1 MEKIPVAG
9 EKFDYGNLHITVT
22 RSTPKRVA
30 EVQITVEQEDEEK
43 SERKHLFDRDRDR
56 DKE

>member
-9 EKFDYGNLHITVT
+9 ESFEYNNLRIVVT

-30 EVQITVEQEDEEK
+30 EVQITVGETEDE
-43 SERKHLFDRDRDR
+43 
-56 DKE
+56 